1 MPVCSEFI
9 GGVLTQVS
17 SSIES
22 CSGYIVLTSQEYTA
36 FNLAVQLDPK
46 VVSVCVVTGMSFIIG
61 SYFLGYP
68 IGIGKSQIRRI

>member
-9 GGVLTQVS
+9 EGVLTQVS

-22 CSGYIVLTSQEYTA
+22 CTGFVVLTSQEYEA
-36 FNLAVQLDPK
+36 FELASSLEPEI
-46 VVSVCVVTGMSFIIG
+46 VSLCVVTGFSFLVG

-68 IGIGKSQIRRI
+68 IGVGKSQIRRI